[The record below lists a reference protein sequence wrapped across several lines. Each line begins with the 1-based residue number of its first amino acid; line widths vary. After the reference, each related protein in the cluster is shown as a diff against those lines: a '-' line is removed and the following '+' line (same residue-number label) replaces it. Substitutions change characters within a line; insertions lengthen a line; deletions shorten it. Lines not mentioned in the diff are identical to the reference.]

1 MTTILPEKNKKEIKK
16 TYLSLFFIR
25 LFLALS
31 IVLFITL
38 ILQAT
43 IFFAIYSEK
52 KASSLLYEK
61 NKKEEIE
68 KMLEK
73 YTAELTELKE
83 MNKKFDID
91 DGSNLDTVNF
101 LFSLKT
107 KEIVFNSIQITK
119 QIENKKIDIAGNS
132 SNREALIDFVK
143 TLENNESIEGVN
155 FPVESLTKN
164 TDVPFSLSFI
174 IKNEK

>member
-16 TYLSLFFIR
+16 TYLALFFIR

-31 IVLFITL
+31 IVLSITL
-38 ILQAT
+38 VLQAT
-43 IFFAIYSEK
+43 IFFSIYSER
-52 KASSLLYEK
+52 KASSLMYEK

-68 KMLEK
+68 KMLETYK
-73 YTAELTELKE
+73 LELTELKE
-83 MNKKFDID
+83 LNKKFDLD
-91 DGSNLDTVNF
+91 DNSNLDTVIF

-119 QIENKKIDIAGNS
+119 QTENKKIDITGIS
-132 SNREALIDFVK
+132 LNREALIDFVK
-143 TLENNESIEGVN
+143 TLENNEKIEGVN
-155 FPVESLTKN
+155 FPVESLTVN
-164 TDVPFSLSFI
+164 TNVPYSLNFI